1 MQAHTGSAASV
12 CADDHGEE
20 PQPWAGGRGRGPG
33 FPSPWCGPT
42 CLDFST
48 LLSVPPLSP
57 APISAPRGQ
66 SPCRPASSRDDSSFR
81 GGPERGLEQGRA
93 VGRGMGPDMDETRE
107 GPRPHSPAT
116 PAVDLAQAGRGEG
129 PLRGPRC
136 CSALSL
142 SFCTGTRTLV
152 TVPLPSGCR
161 VLGTD
166 REGSSSLTHTER
178 PEALGAAT
186 WPRPLEGSGWARMG
200 RPRPASVSLSPAE
213 GGAGAALGGSWAGPG
228 PQQVDLG
235 LRPRQSAAGPA
246 VPPVCV
252 GLNGSLSTRILV
264 FHLLHLSEQF

>member
-1 MQAHTGSAASV
+1 MERSHSPGLVAGAGVLAFPRPGVALPAWTSAPCSL
-12 CADDHGEE
+12 
-20 PQPWAGGRGRGPG
+20 P
-33 FPSPWCGPT
+33 
-42 CLDFST
+42 
-48 LLSVPPLSP
+48 PPLSP

-66 SPCRPASSRDDSSFR
+66 SPCRPAGPRDDSSFR

-107 GPRPHSPAT
+107 GPCSHSPAT
-116 PAVDLAQAGRGEG
+116 PAVDLAQADRGEG

-166 REGSSSLTHTER
+166 REGSSSLIHTER
-178 PEALGAAT
+178 PEALGATT

-246 VPPVCV
+246 VPSVC
-252 GLNGSLSTRILV
+252 GS
-264 FHLLHLSEQF
+264 